1 MEKNY
6 ISFLNNYEDKIGE
19 IIGLNIDEIN
29 QLEKDFN
36 VELPLAYKQF
46 LLSSGRKTGFLLNG
60 YYIEYPLLID
70 NKEDAIH
77 ELNFDD
83 RKKDDEKPEIK
94 DNYFFFAQWQG
105 YNFFFFDCS
114 REEDDPVVF
123 LFDTEKIT
131 KYKDSFTEF
140 LKDEGLKPLLESIS

>member
-1 MEKNY
+1 MNKNY

-19 IIGLNIDEIN
+19 IIGLNIDEITL
-29 QLEKDFN
+29 LEKKFN
-36 VELPLAYKQF
+36 VKLPLAYKQF

-60 YYIEYPLLID
+60 YYIEYPLLMD
-70 NKEDAIH
+70 NKEDAIY

-83 RKKDDEKPEIK
+83 RKKADRKPEIK
-94 DNYFFFAQWQG
+94 DSYFFFAQWEG

-114 REEDDPVVF
+114 IKEDDPPVF

-131 KYKDSFTEF
+131 KYKDSFTDF
-140 LKDEGLKPLLESIS
+140 LRDEGLKPLLESFS